1 MTKYVEHE
9 EVHPQDIVRVT
20 YPSYS
25 CLESAQLL
33 SAFNKELLNHFASIL
48 RYLEYLR
55 SILVGLFMRVTKEL
69 QEVEVVEA
77 LRLMWALQM
86 VEVAEAQHLM

>member
-1 MTKYVEHE
+1 MTKDVEHE

-20 YPSYS
+20 CPSYS

-33 SAFNKELLNHFASIL
+33 SSFNKDLLNHVASIL

-77 LRLMWALQM
+77 LCLM
-86 VEVAEAQHLM
+86 